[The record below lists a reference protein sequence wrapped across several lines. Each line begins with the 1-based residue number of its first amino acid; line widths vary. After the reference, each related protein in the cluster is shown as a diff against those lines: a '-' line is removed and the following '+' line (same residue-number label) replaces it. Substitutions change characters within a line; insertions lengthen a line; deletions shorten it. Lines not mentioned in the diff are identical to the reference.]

1 MKRNTCLLLLF
12 FATLIMSQNLKE
24 YRLLIH
30 SSKDSEKATK
40 TLIEKSTKSFNLT
53 KEPIFAG
60 FIAVGDFFMAKHAFN
75 PLKKISHFNHG
86 KKMLEMALKAEPK
99 NIELRL
105 MRLMAQENI
114 PKILG
119 YHHDIQE
126 DRNMILKEY
135 KNEDDLDL
143 KNFIIEYLKL

>member
-24 YRLLIH
+24 YRTLIH

-40 TLIEKSTKSFNLT
+40 ILIEKSTKTFNQT

-60 FIAVGDFFMAKHAFN
+60 FIAVGEFFMAKHAFN
-75 PLKKISHFNHG
+75 PIKKMSHFKNG
-86 KKMLEMALKAEPK
+86 KKMLEMALKADPK

-105 MRLMAQENI
+105 MRLMAQENM

-119 YHHDIQE
+119 YHHSIDE

-135 KNEDDLDL
+135 KKEDDTDL